1 MRIGILGT
9 GIVGQTLGTKLVS
22 LGYEVKL
29 GGRSAFNE
37 RAASW
42 GEARGAKMILPLW
55 VRLMGT
61 LKSPNFNFI
70 VSRGDG

>member
-22 LGYEVKL
+22 LGNEVTL
-29 GGRSAFNE
+29 GRPLVM
-37 RAASW
+37 
-42 GEARGAKMILPLW
+42 GA
-55 VRLMGT
+55 

-70 VSRGDG
+70 VSRADG